1 MTQQARTFHGK
12 TNRSII
18 TSVVWLFILGLIT
31 LTACTATPTY
41 SEADQAAIYA
51 AVIQRVY
58 TEDDTFGGTLNPP
71 TLYIVRTT
79 DDSMGDPDLEQSA
92 PKLLSEAL
100 QSSISQAVADLPT
113 QLVWVDDRTKVPV
126 DATTGAV
133 SDKGA
138 IITLGNIHPQKD
150 GSALVSGSIYV
161 AMLAAGGQT
170 YVVEQVNGTWQVSG
184 NTGVLWMS

>member
-1 MTQQARTFHGK
+1 
-12 TNRSII
+12 
-18 TSVVWLFILGLIT
+18 
-31 LTACTATPTY
+31 
-41 SEADQAAIYA
+41 
-51 AVIQRVY
+51 
-58 TEDDTFGGTLNPP
+58 
-71 TLYIVRTT
+71 
-79 DDSMGDPDLEQSA
+79 MGDPDLEQSA